1 MAFGGAP
8 VTVAL
13 GSNKVNFQAAT
24 LAARAGAAAV
34 ANADTGGLTTD
45 NTTTPANYNTLPANF
60 GPGEGNW
67 TQADVDAVLITPMNG
82 SDQNSFVDFTKTL
95 VGGNLDVVVHSIG
108 SAAVAATN
116 EIFLD
121 ASHTATR

>member
-8 VTVAL
+8 TTTVL
-13 GSNKVNFQAAT
+13 GPNKLNFKAAT

-34 ANADTGGLTTD
+34 AAADTGGLTT
-45 NTTTPANYNTLPANF
+45 NTTTTPANYNTLPATF

-67 TQADVDAVLITPMNG
+67 TQADVDAVVITSMNG
-82 SDQNSFVDFTKTL
+82 SDQNSFVDYSKTL
-95 VGGNLDVVVHSIG
+95 VAGNLDVVVHSIG

-116 EIFLD
+116 ELFLD